1 MKPLRAAFIHSDEL
15 EKYHYPSDCPFK
27 TERANRTKSI
37 LLSMDYYTGH
47 GRIEVKPE
55 HATEDELKKF
65 HTENYLNAL
74 KRVSSGVFN
83 PIDLFMGLGTDDT
96 PVFPDLYDYS
106 ILASGG
112 SITGAKLILNDKSD
126 IVFNP
131 SGGYHHANADKAGGF
146 CYINDVVL
154 ACMTFIEAGKKV
166 LNLDLDAHHGDGTQR
181 AFYNTNQVFTI
192 SFHESGKTLYP
203 WGGFEYEIGEK
214 EGKGFN
220 LNMSF
225 PAETDDDI
233 YIDAFEILIPP
244 LINSYNPDV
253 IVLQVGMDTLSVDPL
268 THLKMTNNAIA
279 NIIPQ
284 VTAFDK
290 PILAVGGGGYSF
302 EDTARGWARCWTVL
316 CDLTQEEE
324 QYMGLGGVFLG
335 STEWSAGLKDKHI
348 YLQGEE
354 KVRVKKE
361 VNKKLY
367 FLKKNVFPYHNL

>member
-15 EKYHYPSDCPFK
+15 EKYHYPAGCPFI

-37 LLSMDYYTGH
+37 LLSMDYYTGE

-55 HATEDELKKF
+55 PATEDELKKF
-65 HTENYLNAL
+65 HTEDYLNAL
-74 KRVSSGVFN
+74 ERVSSGAFN
-83 PIDLFMGLGTDDT
+83 SKDLFMGLGTDDT
-96 PVFPDLYDYS
+96 PIFPDLYNYS

-112 SITGAKLILNDKSD
+112 SITGAKLILNDKAD

-154 ACMTFIEAGKKV
+154 ACMMFIEAGKKV
-166 LNLDLDAHHGDGTQR
+166 LCLDLDAHHGDGTQA

-214 EGKGFN
+214 KGKGFN
-220 LNMSF
+220 LNLSF

-253 IVLQVGMDTLSVDPL
+253 IVLEIGMDILSVDPL
-268 THLKMTNNAIA
+268 THLKMTNNAVA

-290 PILAVGGGGYSF
+290 PILVVGGGGYSL

-316 CDLTQEEE
+316 CDLTLQEE
-324 QYMGLGGVFLG
+324 QHIGLGGVFLG
-335 STEWSAGLKDKHI
+335 STEWNAGLKDKHI

-354 KVRVKKE
+354 KVRVKLE

-367 FLKKNVFPYHNL
+367 YLIKNLFPYHNL